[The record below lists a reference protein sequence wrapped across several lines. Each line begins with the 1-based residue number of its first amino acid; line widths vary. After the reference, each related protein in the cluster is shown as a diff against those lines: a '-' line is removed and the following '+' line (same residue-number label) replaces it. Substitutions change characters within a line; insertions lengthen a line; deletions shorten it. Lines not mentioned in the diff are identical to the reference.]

1 MKKIYLLLI
10 WVFCSVLA
18 SCTHP
23 KNDCDLYFQGQ
34 YVVEQNGTL
43 VPFHKKLMCL
53 VTVTMYSQVSYGVS
67 TYNPTYN
74 CYSEEDGSFEYIIN
88 GTGSNRA
95 RLSTTMLVD
104 DTLLYNCDTMLSCSY
119 GRPQKNV
126 QLLLSCQHHFAP
138 TLTPAHFCFDDTL
151 TFSINHDVLTH
162 IELCYSGED
171 EEGNHG
177 YVIPAWSSPVECVP
191 SFSFVFPEVLKT
203 KGRCCVKYTTLHY
216 GTYKRVYS
224 TPSQRF
230 CE

>member
-23 KNDCDLYFQGQ
+23 KNDCELYFSGQ

-43 VPFHKKLMCL
+43 VPFRKKLMCF

-104 DTLLYNCDTMLSCSY
+104 DTLLYHCDTTLVCSY
-119 GRPQKNV
+119 GKPQKNV
-126 QLLLSCQHHFAP
+126 QLLLGCQHHFAP

-162 IELCYSGED
+162 IELCYRGED
-171 EEGNHG
+171 SDGKPG
-177 YVIPAWSSPVECVP
+177 DIPVWSSYVGNVQ
-191 SFSFVFPEVLKT
+191 SYSFVFPEALRE
-203 KGRCCVKYTTLHY
+203 KGTFFVKYTTLHY
-216 GTYKRVYS
+216 GTYRRIYQ
-224 TPSQRF
+224 TPSQRG
-230 CE
+230 CD